1 LSANGARFVSPLASG
16 RFARRTLL
24 RQAAALSLT
33 GSALLSGLP
42 RSVGAQDATP
52 ATDADINP
60 PTPVKIGGSLT
71 IATYGATGDLADA
84 FEKSWFGPLR
94 DDYGIDLNVVSPVD
108 YGKIEAMVRTGNI
121 EWDLIDSDGLFISRA
136 KLDGLG
142 EPIDYSI
149 VETTNLV
156 EGAALEYGVVINK
169 GAVTISYPTDAL
181 YAAEQGPKTW
191 QEFYDASAFPGRR
204 AFHSTA
210 YETLPTAAL
219 ADGVPL
225 DQLYPLDL
233 DRAFKSLDRIRP
245 EVVKF
250 YDSGVQSQ
258 DLVNAKEVDLISAW
272 SGRMGALI
280 VEGKPVYLTFNQGI
294 PFNSGWVVTKGSPNR
309 DQAMHA
315 INVLANTPILHKI
328 LAEITTYGFTNKLG
342 MAMVDPALLPILSTA
357 PENVSIQAPLD
368 DDWWA
373 QNQQD
378 VVKRM
383 QEWLIS

>member
-1 LSANGARFVSPLASG
+1 LTMERMRETSRVARSRL
-16 RFARRTLL
+16 ARRSLL
-24 RQAAALSLT
+24 RHGAILGVTGAALM
-33 GSALLSGLP
+33 SGLRRP
-42 RSVGAQDATP
+42 VLAQDATP
-52 ATDADINP
+52 TGDANLAP
-60 PTPVKIGGSLT
+60 PQPVNIGGRLT
-71 IATYGATGDLADA
+71 IASYGATGPLGDA
-84 FEKSWFGPLR
+84 LEEYWFTPLR
-94 DDYGIDLNVVSPVD
+94 EDYGIDLNVVSPVD

-121 EWDLIDSDGLFISRA
+121 EWDLIDSDGLFMARA

-149 VETTNLV
+149 VDTTNLV

-181 YAAEQGPKTW
+181 YAAGQGPETW
-191 QEFYDASAFPGRR
+191 EEFYDANAFPGRR

-219 ADGVPL
+219 ADGVPM

-245 EVVKF
+245 QVVKF
-250 YDSGVQSQ
+250 YDTGVQSQ
-258 DLVNAKEVDLISAW
+258 ELVNAKEVDLISAW
-272 SGRMGALI
+272 SGRMGALV
-280 VEGKPVYLTFNQGI
+280 VEGKPVYFTFNQGI
-294 PFNSGWVVTKGSPNR
+294 PFDSGWVVVKGSPNK

-315 INVLANTPILHKI
+315 INVLANTPMLHKV

-342 MAMVDPALLPILSTA
+342 MEMVDPALLPLLSTA
-357 PENVSIQAPLD
+357 PDNVQIQAPLND
-368 DDWWA
+368 EWWA
-373 QNQQD
+373 ENQQE

>member
-1 LSANGARFVSPLASG
+1 MLGVTG
-16 RFARRTLL
+16 
-24 RQAAALSLT
+24 AALM
-33 GSALLSGLP
+33 SGLRRP
-42 RSVGAQDATP
+42 VLAQDATP
-52 ATDADINP
+52 AGDANLAP
-60 PTPVKIGGSLT
+60 PQPVNIGGRLT
-71 IATYGATGDLADA
+71 IASYGATGPLADA
-84 FEKSWFGPLR
+84 LEEYWFKPLR
-94 DDYGIDLNVVSPVD
+94 EDYGIDLNVVSPVD

-121 EWDLIDSDGLFISRA
+121 EWDLIDSDGLFMARA

-149 VETTNLV
+149 VDTTNLV

-181 YAAEQGPKTW
+181 YAAGQGPKTW
-191 QEFYDASAFPGRR
+191 QEFYDANAFPGRR

-219 ADGVPL
+219 ADGVPM

-245 EVVKF
+245 QVVKF
-250 YDSGVQSQ
+250 YDTGVQSQ
-258 DLVNAKEVDLISAW
+258 ELVNAKEVDLISAW
-272 SGRMGALI
+272 SGRMGALV

-294 PFNSGWVVTKGSPNR
+294 PFNSGWVVVKGSPNK

-315 INVLANTPILHKI
+315 INVLANTPMLHKV

-342 MAMVDPALLPILSTA
+342 MEMVDPTLLPLLSTA
-357 PENVSIQAPLD
+357 PDNVQIQAPLND
-368 DDWWA
+368 EWWA
-373 QNQQD
+373 ENQQE